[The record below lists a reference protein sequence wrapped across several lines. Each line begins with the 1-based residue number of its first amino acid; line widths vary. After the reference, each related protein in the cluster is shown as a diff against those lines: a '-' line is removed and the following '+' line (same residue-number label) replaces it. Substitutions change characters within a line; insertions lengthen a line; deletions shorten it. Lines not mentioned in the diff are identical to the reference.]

1 MRYLKIK
8 SSSGFRIQFTIL
20 EVNVLEFQMSIT
32 DLLLQYETD
41 FQAINNEFE
50 SMKYTAA
57 IDVINDENLKLPSE
71 TTHKDDLN
79 ALNISQLND
88 KLNISDDALAQLSG
102 LWIIRGLFQE
112 ISISLNP
119 VDEPDYRC
127 DKYELQSIVDNLV
140 KLKRKLSQ
148 FDESLII
155 LDGLNKS
162 YQDLISNTGKQ
173 LQYNFHIYFPT
184 NDSFVSNV
192 LTNDIS
198 MSYEEFMKISNL
210 FETADTSFNIKSLHR
225 KLQLQWDK
233 ILDHLIN
240 QDKIIKLDHQDD
252 QYVLKVLNKRAG
264 FQEYCESITEFMSFV
279 NQFNIQSFKNFFL
292 SKISNNLTNK
302 VSENINNLI
311 NPTNEDL
318 IQNLFRV
325 VKLSKESH
333 WNLSV
338 EKSLSSGADLNNKLN
353 DLYLDWVVDKY
364 INRLRDLFS
373 NEFVQLTESLH
384 DEYYSLEAAQ
394 KQVSKKAEDVKNN
407 SNNLKDENKD
417 EWNEWDNDGWD
428 DEEIPEID
436 SQSDNR
442 SQAENDWN
450 EDGWDD
456 DAWDDGES
464 NSNKKKESKEVHK
477 VSQMPSI
484 LKNIVLE
491 YKSESRKNDIQ
502 PLISA
507 LESFSIISYPPL
519 NESFLLYNDLQTLNN
534 YFMNEQLAKFLD
546 INLKQC
552 IQSLSN
558 EVILIL
564 VSINLKHDDFISDST
579 NFDDFKLDNENESK
593 LKLIDNWFNKMN
605 KSKLKS
611 TNNQNYKRIIL
622 DVISIILNWIINS
635 IISMDEITEYQST
648 KLTTIIKSV
657 QHIINTNLVLVDESN
672 TTVAAYNK
680 LNNVLFLINN
690 HLKDIMEM
698 FYQGEFFDLTTD
710 ELISIIE
717 SVFIKSDL
725 RDNYIDEILDIR
737 NVEA

>member
-1 MRYLKIK
+1 
-8 SSSGFRIQFTIL
+8 
-20 EVNVLEFQMSIT
+20 MSIT
-32 DLLLQYETD
+32 DLVSQYESD
-41 FQAINNEFE
+41 LQAIDNELE
-50 SMKYTAA
+50 SVKYTAA

-71 TTHKDDLN
+71 TTHKDDLKT
-79 ALNISQLND
+79 LSISQLND
-88 KLNISDDALAQLSG
+88 KLNVSDDALAQLNG
-102 LWIIRGLFQE
+102 LWIIKGLIQE

-119 VDEPDYRC
+119 VDEPNYKC
-127 DKYELQSIVDNLV
+127 DKYELQSIVNNLT
-140 KLKRKLSQ
+140 KLKQKLSQ
-148 FDESLII
+148 SDESLII
-155 LDGLNKS
+155 LDSLNKS
-162 YQDLISNTGKQ
+162 YQDLIEKTGKQ
-173 LQYNFHIYFPT
+173 LQSNFHIYFPT
-184 NDSFVSNV
+184 DDSFVNNV
-192 LTNDIS
+192 LTNDID
-198 MSYEEFMKISNL
+198 MSYKEFIEIFNL
-210 FETADTSFNIKSLHR
+210 FETIDSSFTIKSSHR

-233 ILDHLIN
+233 ILDRLIN
-240 QDKIIKLDHQDD
+240 KNKIITLDHQDD
-252 QYVLKVLNKRAG
+252 KYVLKVLNEKAG
-264 FQEYCESITEFMSFV
+264 FKEYCESITEFMSFV

-292 SKISNNLTNK
+292 SRISNNLTNK

-318 IQNLFRV
+318 IQSLFSV

-338 EKSLSSGADLNNKLN
+338 ERSLSSGADLNNKLN

-364 INRLRDLFS
+364 INRLRDLFN
-373 NEFVQLTESLH
+373 NEFGQLTKDLH
-384 DEYYSLEAAQ
+384 DEYYSLEAEQ
-394 KQVSKKAEDVKNN
+394 KQINKKAEGDQNK
-407 SNNLKDENKD
+407 SNHVSDENKD
-417 EWNEWDNDGWD
+417 DWNEWDNDGWD

-436 SQSDNR
+436 SQSDNQR
-442 SQAENDWN
+442 QAENDWD

-456 DAWDDGES
+456 DRWDDGET
-464 NSNKKKESKEVHK
+464 NSNKRKGNKAVQKI
-477 VSQMPSI
+477 SQMPSR
-484 LKNIVLE
+484 LRDIVLE
-491 YKSESRKNDIQ
+491 YKAESGKNNIQ

-507 LESFSIISYPPL
+507 LESFSTISYPSL

-534 YFMNEQLAKFLD
+534 SFMNEQLTKFLD

-564 VSINLKHDDFISDST
+564 VSINLKHDDFISDSS

-611 TNNQNYKRIIL
+611 TNRQNYKRIIL
-622 DVISIILNWIINS
+622 DVISIILNWMINS

-648 KLTTIIKSV
+648 KLTTIIKII
-657 QHIINTNLVLVDESN
+657 QHIVNTNLVLVDESN
-672 TTVAAYNK
+672 TTVTAYNK

-698 FYQGEFFDLTTD
+698 FYQGEFFDLTTA

-737 NVEA
+737 NVET